1 MLPPNHQDLID
12 GITCVDTNYYR
23 PELAACYLVTQGDQA
38 AFVDTG
44 TYYSVP
50 KLLELLKFKGIPLD
64 KVSYVM
70 PTHVH
75 LDHAGGAGEL
85 MRHLPNA
92 KLIAH
97 PRAAR
102 HLITPEK
109 LTAGVIAVYG
119 EKDYQESF
127 GTLIPVAEERVIIA
141 DDEFTLDFNGRVLVF
156 IDSPGHARHHYSV
169 FDTMSKGFFTGD
181 TFGLSYRELDTADA
195 AYVLPTTT
203 PTQFDPQAWHATI
216 DRYLGYQPERMF
228 LTHYGMVSDVPRLAS
243 DLHRRID
250 DFVDIAS
257 SATDASDRHEI
268 ILRSLTDY
276 VIRDLADV
284 NPLISAERCKEIFE
298 LDLELNTQGLEV
310 WLDRTTTQ

>member
-1 MLPPNHQDLID
+1 MPIPNHQNLVH
-12 GITCVDTNYYR
+12 GITCVDTDYYR
-23 PELAACYLVTQGDQA
+23 PALAACYLVTQGDQA
-38 AFVDTG
+38 GFVDTG

-50 KLLELLKFKGIPLD
+50 KLLEVLKFKGIPFD
-64 KVSYVM
+64 NVSYVM

-102 HLITPEK
+102 HLIAPEK

-127 GTLIPVAEERVIIA
+127 GALVPVAEERVIIA
-141 DDEFTLDFNGRVLVF
+141 EDEFTLDFNGRKLVF
-156 IDSPGHARHHYSV
+156 IDTPGHARHHYSIY
-169 FDTMSKGFFTGD
+169 DPLSNGFFTGD
-181 TFGLSYRELDTADA
+181 TFGLSYRELDTNGA

-216 DRYLGYQPERMF
+216 DRYLSYKPQRMF
-228 LTHYGMVSDVPRLAS
+228 LTHYGMVSDVPELAS
-243 DLHRRID
+243 DLHRKID
-250 DFVDIAS
+250 GFVEIAR
-257 SATDASDRHEI
+257 SASDANDRHET
-268 ILRSLTDY
+268 ILNTLTDY
-276 VIRDLADV
+276 VTRDLAKF
-284 NPLISAERCKEIFE
+284 NPQISAERCEQIFE
-298 LDLELNTQGLEV
+298 LDLELNTQGLEI
-310 WLDRTTTQ
+310 WLDRKTG